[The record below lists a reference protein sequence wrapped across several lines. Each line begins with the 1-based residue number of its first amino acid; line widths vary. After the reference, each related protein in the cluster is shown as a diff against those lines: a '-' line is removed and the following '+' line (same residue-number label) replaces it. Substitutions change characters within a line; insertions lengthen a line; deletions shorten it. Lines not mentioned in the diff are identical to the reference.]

1 MTKAIN
7 TADIE
12 RGLRTAVAGDE
23 DAARAAASVA
33 RRAANEGLA
42 DVAYTTT
49 ETPIGPILLASTRRG
64 LVRVAFASERADH
77 VLNDLVVKISP
88 RVLEA
93 PEQLDEVRREIDQYF
108 DGKRHKFELR
118 LDWRLSHGFRNDV
131 LRRLV
136 RVPYGE
142 TATYAEMAARAGSPR
157 AYRAA
162 GSACGS
168 NPMPLVVP
176 CHRVVASG
184 GGLGGY
190 GGGLDVKK
198 YLLRLEG
205 ALD

>member
-1 MTKAIN
+1 MSNATDTAI
-7 TADIE
+7 E
-12 RGLRTAVAGDE
+12 HGLRSAVASDT
-23 DAARAAASVA
+23 DSARAAADAA
-33 RRAANEGLA
+33 RRAADEGLA
-42 DVAYTTT
+42 DVAYATTGS
-49 ETPIGPILLASTRRG
+49 PIGPLLVASTHRG
-64 LVRVAFASERADH
+64 LVRVAFASERSDD

-93 PEQLDEVRREIDQYF
+93 PEQLDEVRRELDQYF
-108 DGKRHKFELR
+108 EGRRRKFELR
-118 LDWRLSHGFRNDV
+118 LDWRLSRGFRNEV
-131 LRRLV
+131 LRKLV

-142 TATYAEMAARAGSPR
+142 TASYAEMAARAGRPR

-162 GSACGS
+162 GSACAT

-176 CHRVVASG
+176 CHRVLASG

-190 GGGLDVKK
+190 GGGLDVKR

>member
-1 MTKAIN
+1 
-7 TADIE
+7 
-12 RGLRTAVAGDE
+12 
-23 DAARAAASVA
+23 
-33 RRAANEGLA
+33 
-42 DVAYTTT
+42 
-49 ETPIGPILLASTRRG
+49 
-64 LVRVAFASERADH
+64 VAFETERSDD

-93 PEQLDEVRREIDQYF
+93 PQQLDEVRRELDEYF
-108 DGKRHKFELR
+108 EGDRRRFDVR
-118 LDWRLSHGFRNDV
+118 LDWRLSHGFRNEV
-131 LRRLV
+131 LRKLV

-142 TATYAEMAARAGSPR
+142 TASYAEMAARAGRPR

-162 GSACGS
+162 GSACAT

-176 CHRVVASG
+176 CHRVLASG

>member
-1 MTKAIN
+1 MSNATD
-7 TADIE
+7 TAIE
-12 RGLRTAVAGDE
+12 RGLRSAVAS
-23 DAARAAASVA
+23 DADSARAAADAA
-33 RRAANEGLA
+33 RRAADEGLA
-42 DVAYTTT
+42 DVAYATT
-49 ETPIGPILLASTRRG
+49 ESPIGPLLVASTRRG
-64 LVRVAFASERADH
+64 LVRVAFASERSDD

-93 PEQLDEVRREIDQYF
+93 PEQLDEVRRELDQYF
-108 DGKRHKFELR
+108 DGKRRKFELR

-131 LRRLV
+131 LRKLV

-142 TATYAEMAARAGSPR
+142 TASYAEMAARAGRPR

-162 GSACGS
+162 GSACAT

-176 CHRVVASG
+176 CHRVLASG

-190 GGGLDVKK
+190 GGGLDVKR
-198 YLLRLEG
+198 YLLKLEG